1 MVSSISGH
9 VCREN
14 DGKMMRTQW
23 IGSYT
28 IFRQTQNVEKKIPEN
43 CRGPHFQT
51 NPNIMIY
58 MLMHY
63 AYAVPEGV
71 SYTGRERE
79 KYIYIYTYIVI
90 AIYLL
95 NL

>member
-1 MVSSISGH
+1 MGATLFS
-9 VCREN
+9 
-14 DGKMMRTQW
+14 D
-23 IGSYT
+23 
-28 IFRQTQNVEKKIPEN
+28 TQNVEKKIPEN

-79 KYIYIYTYIVI
+79 IYIYIYCDCDIFIKFIGWHIVI
-90 AIYLL
+90 
-95 NL
+95 